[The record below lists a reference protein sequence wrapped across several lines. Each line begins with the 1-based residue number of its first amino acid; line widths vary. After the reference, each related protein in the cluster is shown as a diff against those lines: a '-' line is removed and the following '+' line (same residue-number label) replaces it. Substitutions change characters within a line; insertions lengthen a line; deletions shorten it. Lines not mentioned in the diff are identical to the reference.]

1 MDQSDY
7 LEFDAV
13 GLAGL
18 ISRREVSAEE
28 VLEAAL
34 ARMAQVNPAI
44 NAVIYANAEEARAD
58 AARPKAPGPLAG
70 VPMLV
75 KDYAAHVKGWPT
87 TAGSRLFAQDVAQD
101 DAPIV
106 AAYRR
111 AGLVIFGKTNLPELG
126 LDATTEPDLHGPT
139 RNPWDLSRT
148 AGGSSGGSA
157 AAVAAGIVP
166 AAHAS
171 DAGGSI
177 RIPAAC
183 CGLFGFKPAR
193 GRVSFAPVSDGLA
206 GFDVQHAVTRSV
218 RDSAA
223 LLDAVCAPLAG
234 DPYHAPAPER
244 PYLEEVARPPGR
256 LRVAFTTDAFEAG
269 EISGACRAAVL
280 DAARLLE
287 ALGHDVEEATLPQ
300 GLGEAVAASGVVM
313 AGHIAADLDARA
325 QQIGRTIGVGDV
337 EPMTLARY
345 EHSRSASASDYV
357 RALRDVHGYGRKV
370 AAMFTRFDVLLTS
383 TLGSAPIAIG
393 ALQGVAPGAGGL
405 ARRAFMPN
413 TRIFNLT
420 GQPAMSVPLGW
431 GEDGLPIGL
440 QFVGRMGDEATLF
453 RLAGQLEQARPW
465 VGRRPTGVSFTN
477 LDVAEVERPLGA

>member
-7 LEFDAV
+7 LQFDAV

-18 ISRREVSAEE
+18 ILLGEVSAGE

-44 NAVIYANAEEARAD
+44 NAVVYANAAEARAE
-58 AARPKAPGPLAG
+58 AARPKAGPLAG

-87 TAGSRLFAQDVAQD
+87 SAGSRLFADDVAAD

-166 AAHAS
+166 GAHAS

-177 RIPAAC
+177 RIPASC
-183 CGLFGFKPAR
+183 CGVFGFKPAR

-244 PYLEEVARPPGR
+244 PYLEEVVRAPGR
-256 LRVAFTTDAFEAG
+256 LRVAFTTGAFEAG
-269 EISGACRAAVL
+269 EISGDCRAAVM
-280 DAARLLE
+280 DVARLLE
-287 ALGHDVEEATLPQ
+287 GLGHEVEEAVMPE
-300 GLGEAVAASGVVM
+300 GLGEAVAASG

-325 QQIGRTIGVGDV
+325 EQIGRAIEAGDV

-345 EHSRSASASDYV
+345 QHSRSASAADYV
-357 RALRDVHGYGRKV
+357 QALRRVHAYGRKV
-370 AAMFTRFDVLLTS
+370 AAMFEGFDVLLTS
-383 TLGSAPIAIG
+383 TLGSAPIPIG

-420 GQPAMSVPLGW
+420 GQPAMSMPLAW
-431 GEDGLPIGL
+431 TADGLPIGL

-465 VGRRPTGVSFTN
+465 AARRPAG
-477 LDVAEVERPLGA
+477 L

>member
-18 ISRREVSAEE
+18 IARREVGAGE

-44 NAVIYANAEEARAD
+44 NAVVYTNAAEARAD
-58 AARPKAPGPLAG
+58 AGRPKVGPLAG

-87 TAGSRLFAQDVAQD
+87 SAGSRLYQDDIAAG

-234 DPYHAPAPER
+234 DPYHAPPPER
-244 PYLEEVARPPGR
+244 PYLEEVARAPGR
-256 LRVAFTTDAFEAG
+256 LRVGFTTGAFEAG
-269 EISGACRAAVL
+269 EISGPCRAAVT
-280 DAARLLE
+280 DVARLLE
-287 ALGHDVEEATLPQ
+287 GLGHEVEEAAMPP
-300 GLGEAVAASGVVM
+300 GLDEAVAASGLVM

-325 QQIGRTIGVGDV
+325 QQIGRAIEARDV

-345 EHSRSASASDYV
+345 EHSRGASAADYV
-357 RALRDVHGYGRKV
+357 RGLRIVHAYGRRV
-370 AAMFTRFDVLLTS
+370 AAMFTQFDVLLTS
-383 TLGSAPIAIG
+383 TLGSLPIPIG
-393 ALQGVAPGAGGL
+393 ALQGVAPGAGGV

-420 GQPAMSVPLGW
+420 GQPAMSMPLAW
-431 GEDGLPIGL
+431 SEEGLPIGL

-453 RLAGQLEQARPW
+453 RLAGQLEQVRPW
-465 VGRRPTGVSFTN
+465 AGRRP
-477 LDVAEVERPLGA
+477 LGL